1 MKKRLLVLGLLN
13 LLVVQTVHAEEQSE
27 SPSVSPDLAT
37 QILEGEFSDE
47 TKESIY
53 NKIKDVLDKVTEVID
68 SGNNIN
74 GIIGI
79 DEVIELFGDEYT
91 YEENSLKY
99 DMWVAVDTFKLTI
112 SINENNQVD

>member
-13 LLVVQTVHAEEQSE
+13 LLVVQTVHGEEKSE

-53 NKIKDVLDKVTEVID
+53 
-68 SGNNIN
+68 S
-74 GIIGI
+74 
-79 DEVIELFGDEYT
+79 YT
-91 YEENSLKY
+91 R
-99 DMWVAVDTFKLTI
+99 
-112 SINENNQVD
+112 